1 MNAPRLATPRD
12 IDGLLRLMEA
22 FNAGEGIPWKPA
34 RTREALLKLFS
45 APDLGFVVLMEGA
58 STPSAY
64 AVITYNFD
72 LEFGGLDCMLTEIFV
87 SPALRGRGVAGKLL
101 EQAEAF
107 AKQGGAA
114 AMSLAVRPE
123 NRSARQ
129 LYERRGFEAPGRIM
143 LFKLLD

>member
-1 MNAPRLATPRD
+1 QVGRPQRTRWYSRLPGREEPPEPGRPPRPGLERHRVRSGVTDPGAPRRVEVMNAPRLATPRD

-45 APDLGFVVLMEGA
+45 APELGFVVLTEEA
-58 STPSAY
+58 SAPSAY

-87 SPALRGRGVAGKLL
+87 SPALRGRGVA
-101 EQAEAF
+101 
-107 AKQGGAA
+107 
-114 AMSLAVRPE
+114 
-123 NRSARQ
+123 
-129 LYERRGFEAPGRIM
+129 
-143 LFKLLD
+143 